1 MPHCARKKRKK
12 IVSICTHSTGLA
24 IQGGTT
30 KCQVVY
36 TYVKSGKS
44 TKQVDLHKQGINVFL
59 EVDFN
64 GCWGVGDGVVS
75 VGSDVLL
82 DELSPL
88 GFGGHTGMVAV
99 VTCPFGE
106 VVRNIK
112 GSGPG
117 RGVLVVDEA
126 HGLLFGVGVNVHNH
140 VAT

>member
-1 MPHCARKKRKK
+1 MLERKEKRLSAFAH
-12 IVSICTHSTGLA
+12 IQLA
-24 IQGGTT
+24 WLY
-30 KCQVVY
+30 KVVQLSY

-59 EVDFN
+59 EIDFN
-64 GCWGVGDGVVS
+64 GRWGVGDGVVS